1 MRKFA
6 YILFLGVVYCCI
18 FTATSQ
24 PVDTLSLSHYI
35 VEIDSMANHNNG
47 AFNDNFKQHY
57 KGDEFNYIEPN
68 DVKNINSSNINTS
81 VLGSILEFIFSI
93 ILPLILIV
101 ALSIGVYY
109 LPSYLKQKNTHK
121 LARQK
126 ADELVSTEHH
136 IEDIHEIDF
145 KKHIK
150 EALEKKAYTH
160 AIRWSYL
167 YNLKLMDDKNM
178 IDWQPKKTNRDYY
191 YELNQDQ
198 LKKDFKYLTYVYNN
212 LWFGQFKIDQNEA
225 NQILSKFQSFQLILN
240 KS

>member
-1 MRKFA
+1 MEH
-6 YILFLGVVYCCI
+6 L
-18 FTATSQ
+18 
-24 PVDTLSLSHYI
+24 
-35 VEIDSMANHNNG
+35 NNG
-47 AFNDNFKQHY
+47 AFNDNFKQNY
-57 KGDEFNYIEPN
+57 KGDEFNYLEPL
-68 DVKNINSSNINTS
+68 VSKNINSPNINAS
-81 VLGSILEFIFSI
+81 ILGSILEFIFSF
-93 ILPLILIV
+93 ILPILLIV
-101 ALSIGVYY
+101 ALGIGIYH
-109 LPSYLKQKNTHK
+109 LIRYLKQKHSHK

-145 KKHIK
+145 EKHIK

-167 YNLKLMDDKNM
+167 NNLKLMDDKNI

-191 YELNQDQ
+191 YELSQGQ
-198 LKKDFKYLTYVYNN
+198 LKKDFKYLTYIYNN
-212 LWFGQFKIDQNEA
+212 LWFGQYKIDQDEA